1 MSYYNQK
8 STSILDTIDI
18 NCVLFIDIETVPMA
32 KSYEELP
39 EVFQQLW
46 LAKAKRYSNEGFT
59 PEELFFQKAGLHA
72 EFAKVVCI
80 SVGYFR
86 YSETTQKVNSDV
98 KSFFGHNE
106 AEILDN
112 FKEMMEKHYHDC
124 NKHYLC
130 AHNGLEFDYPFL
142 AKRMMINNI
151 RLPKLL
157 NIAGKKSWDSKWLL
171 DTMELWKFGN
181 FSDKVSLALLAA
193 CFNIKSPK
201 DDINGADVAQVY
213 YAEDSLERIRIYCEK
228 DVRTLISLFTK
239 MANVT
244 PAEDFQAELERSDIE
259 L

>member
-1 MSYYNQK
+1 MSYTNNK
-8 STSILDTIDI
+8 SASILDTTDI

-39 EVFQQLW
+39 EAFKELW
-46 LAKAKRYSNEGFT
+46 LAKAKRYSNEGQT
-59 PEELFFQKAGLHA
+59 PEELFFQKAGLHP
-72 EFAKVVCI
+72 EFGKIVCV
-80 SVGYFR
+80 SAGYFR
-86 YSETTQKVNSDV
+86 YSETTQKVHSDV
-98 KSFFGHNE
+98 KSFYGHNE
-106 AEILDN
+106 TEILAN
-112 FKEMMEKHYHDC
+112 FKEMMEKHYNDC
-124 NKHYLC
+124 FKHYLC
-130 AHNGLEFDYPFL
+130 AHNGIEFDYPFL
-142 AKRMMINNI
+142 AKRMMINGI

-201 DDINGADVAQVY
+201 DDISGADVAHVY
-213 YAEDSLERIRIYCEK
+213 WFEDSLERIRIYCEK

-244 PAEDFQAELERSDIE
+244 PAEDFQAALEQSDIE